1 MIEEG
6 FYLCL
11 VDEFLFKKGKVYT
24 LRKISSA
31 RKISSG
37 NVYGNDSFERYEL
50 GSGKGFVG
58 WEHSCYYE
66 KKITDG
72 VLVKLTKDDL
82 MIKDIIE

>member
-11 VDEFLFKKGKVYT
+11 VNEFLFKKGKVYT
-24 LRKISSA
+24 LRKIN
-31 RKISSG
+31 SG
-37 NVYGNDSFERYEL
+37 NVYGNDSFERCEL
-50 GSGKGFVG
+50 GSVKVFIG